1 MAGAIIMVTVLLV
14 VFPVM
19 VLMGGAVLTALLG
32 GFLKAESD
40 ASNRS
45 EDGPN
50 EYLQLARKEAETDYP
65 RPL

>member
-1 MAGAIIMVTVLLV
+1 MVTVLLV